1 MLVKQLK
8 SALLLSILFLLMAC
22 KPVYSVTD
30 FSTEQQPLIRAIQKG
45 NVEQVKNLA
54 VTTDLKTLSK
64 RGLPILTVAMYE
76 ARGDRNSDKSTPRLD
91 IITELMKAGVPFDQR
106 GEFSDSPLSIALAQE
121 HPAFLQAML
130 EGGLEPNYIQGFSA
144 IIFQLLSDDKLDI
157 VKILIDFGADIEMKN
172 SGGETPAF
180 SAMKGIGQEIS
191 SYLVSIGAETDVIN
205 DLNTRTFAMATF
217 KAEKFSTEAIA
228 RIKSGLHKGNL
239 AMFERRLKAIK
250 QVKAIMIER
259 GQQWPPEK

>member
-1 MLVKQLK
+1 MLVNQLK
-8 SALLLSILFLLMAC
+8 SVFLCSILFLLMAC

-121 HPAFLQAML
+121 HPAFLEAML
-130 EGGLEPNYIQGFSA
+130 KGGLNPNYIQEYSP
-144 IIFQLLSDDKLDI
+144 IIFDI
-157 VKILIDFGADIEMKN
+157 LGNYHLEHVKILVKYGANINAKDSNGETVAHVGIITSPKISEYLISIGADIKSENKY
-172 SGGETPAF
+172 TH
-180 SAMKGIGQEIS
+180 
-191 SYLVSIGAETDVIN
+191 T
-205 DLNTRTFAMATF
+205 TFAMDTY
-217 KAEKFSTEAIA
+217 K
-228 RIKSGLHKGNL
+228 RGLSLKKDIEFLNEHGGNND
-239 AMFERRLKAIK
+239 LKK
-250 QVKAIMIER
+250 C
-259 GQQWPPEK
+259 